1 MSAYGDRACHPPSR
15 DPSMAITAENSNMRP
30 IEGPLLFGMPWMQTI
45 CVRHFGRDH
54 SNIRIKK
61 WGEGHGEVQAY

>member
-1 MSAYGDRACHPPSR
+1 
-15 DPSMAITAENSNMRP
+15 MAITAENSNMRP